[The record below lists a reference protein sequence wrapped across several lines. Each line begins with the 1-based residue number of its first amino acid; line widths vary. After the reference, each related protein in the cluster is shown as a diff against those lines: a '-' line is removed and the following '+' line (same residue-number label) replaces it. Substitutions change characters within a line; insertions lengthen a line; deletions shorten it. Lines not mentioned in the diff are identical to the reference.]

1 MLCVHIK
8 PHPFHDV
15 WCSDDIFC
23 VFLIIVVV
31 LGFEREAYVVF
42 EGQPIEV
49 CVAILNRTLTN
60 DEDREFS
67 VSTSQLTATSKS

>member
-1 MLCVHIK
+1 MMHGEV
-8 PHPFHDV
+8 V
-15 WCSDDIFC
+15 IFF
-23 VFLIIVVV
+23 VSFLYFSSVVV

-60 DEDREFS
+60 DEDREFT